1 MLYPFLGRDYQLEK
15 QGDEGNFVD
24 MEATLESTGV
34 PFVFNLSGRVE
45 VTNIFMIIIIII
57 SFVVV
62 FHSHLYIYKS
72 FLNSD

>member
-34 PFVFNLSGRVE
+34 PFVFNLVRESE
-45 VTNIFMIIIIII
+45 SN
-57 SFVVV
+57 
-62 FHSHLYIYKS
+62 
-72 FLNSD
+72 